1 MKDSELSDLFATPA
15 RFDDTEAFEGRVMRG
30 LQVKLWMRQWLVVL
44 AGFVGGLYALAQ
56 FVRLPEWTSGGKV
69 AYAET
74 FHKAA
79 VDTDNTLRVGI
90 EFVDVARQSFGNLL
104 NQSGQYLTFMQTPV
118 FFWLSFSLC
127 LAFLGLYYA
136 YSQEETL

>member
-1 MKDSELSDLFATPA
+1 MKDSELSDLFAAPS
-15 RFDDTEAFEGRVMRG
+15 RFDDADAFEGRVMRG
-30 LQVKLWMRQWLVVL
+30 LKVKLWMRQWLVVL

-56 FVRLPEWTSGGKV
+56 FVRLPEWTFGSK
-69 AYAET
+69 APYAET

-79 VDTDNTLRVGI
+79 VDTDNTLRVGA
-90 EFVDVARQSFGNLL
+90 EFVDVARKSFGDLL
-104 NQSGQYLTFMQTPV
+104 DQSGHYVTFMQTPI